1 MLGHNIHQVFL
12 VPLTVFGRSAS
23 LFILDFCVFV
33 RVFPIAIKF
42 FFFGRYLLARILDSK
57 LDVCGFLEVSLLS
70 ALGFWLVLVFAVV
83 VALVMLFV
91 PLLLLW
97 VL

>member
-1 MLGHNIHQVFL
+1 MLGDDIHQVFL

-42 FFFGRYLLARILDSK
+42 FFFVGDT
-57 LDVCGFLEVSLLS
+57 CW
-70 ALGFWLVLVFAVV
+70 LGFWILG
-83 VALVMLFV
+83 
-91 PLLLLW
+91 
-97 VL
+97 